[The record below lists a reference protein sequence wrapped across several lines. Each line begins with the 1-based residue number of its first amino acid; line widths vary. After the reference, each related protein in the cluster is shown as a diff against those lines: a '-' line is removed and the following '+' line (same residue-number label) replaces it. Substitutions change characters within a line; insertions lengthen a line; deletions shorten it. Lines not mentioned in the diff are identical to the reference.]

1 MTHKIFIDSDVLLD
15 VLAKRLPFYNDSAAL
30 LSLAENNLIRACTTP
45 IVFAN
50 IFNILR
56 KLKTKLFAL
65 DSLRKLRII
74 ISIFSLTENDVDKAL
89 TSQFK
94 DFEDAIQYFASME
107 NEIQFIITRNKVDYK
122 ESKISVCTPKEFLVI
137 FNSQE

>member
-1 MTHKIFIDSDVLLD
+1 MTHKIFIDSGVLLD

-74 ISIFSLTENDVDKAL
+74 ISIFSITENDVEKHL
-89 TSQFK
+89 HL
-94 DFEDAIQYFASME
+94 
-107 NEIQFIITRNKVDYK
+107 N
-122 ESKISVCTPKEFLVI
+122 SKILKTQ
-137 FNSQE
+137 FNILHQWKMKFSLS